1 MLPTAVTSD
10 KMAISSTSLVRT
22 LRFIGV
28 RRFAGHAA
36 IWWPSQAL
44 GKQLSAHRA
53 AGRAAGL

>member
-1 MLPTAVTSD
+1 
-10 KMAISSTSLVRT
+10 MAISSMSLVRT
-22 LRFIGV
+22 LRFVDV

-44 GKQLSAHRA
+44 AKQLSAHRA